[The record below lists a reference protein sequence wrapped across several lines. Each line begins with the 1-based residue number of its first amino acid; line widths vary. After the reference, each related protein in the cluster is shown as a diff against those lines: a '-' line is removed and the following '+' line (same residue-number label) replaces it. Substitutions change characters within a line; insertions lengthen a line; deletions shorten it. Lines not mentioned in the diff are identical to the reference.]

1 MNREQCQ
8 EMCDALNESSLAGQ
22 LIDPMDNS
30 EHEKDCICASVRHN
44 AACVSNSGENETQD
58 PADLSVCPNPQ
69 GIEIGA
75 GTSGSC
81 SAVVHGKF
89 LPDNPTQ
96 FDYFHAIRAVASR
109 IGKKQ
114 IFDLAD
120 EAMNLPNANVEPP
133 RERKANA

>member
-8 EMCDALNESSLAGQ
+8 KMCDALNESGLAGQ
-22 LIDPMDNS
+22 LIKPMDNS
-30 EHEKDCICASVRHN
+30 EHQKDCIC
-44 AACVSNSGENETQD
+44 
-58 PADLSVCPNPQ
+58 
-69 GIEIGA
+69 A

-96 FDYFHAIRAVASR
+96 FDYLHAIRAVASR
-109 IGKKQ
+109 IGNKQ

-133 RERKANA
+133 RERKANVQ

>member
-1 MNREQCQ
+1 
-8 EMCDALNESSLAGQ
+8 MCDALNESSLAGQ

-30 EHEKDCICASVRHN
+30 EHEKDCICA
-44 AACVSNSGENETQD
+44 
-58 PADLSVCPNPQ
+58 SVCPNPQ

-96 FDYFHAIRAVASR
+96 FDYLHAIRAVASR

-120 EAMNLPNANVEPP
+120 EAMNLPNGDVEPP
-133 RERKANA
+133 RERKANVQ